1 VCGDYRPETGGRQMM
16 TLEDLAREVEMMRS
30 LQRKYF
36 KTRDTTTLR
45 ECKDRERRV
54 DAAVEEILHPNQQK
68 EMF

>member
-1 VCGDYRPETGGRQMM
+1 MM